1 MIRSGDTI
9 KNRVTGE
16 TLTFL
21 AASCDTGGEYVLV
34 ECTVEPDG
42 FVASAHVHPG
52 QTETFRVVEGTLGI
66 RAGGEITHLL
76 PGDTAVVEPG
86 TPHRFWNAGD
96 ERAVFRCEVRPAL
109 QFESL
114 LETMFGLAE
123 DGKTNRKGMPNPF
136 RLAVIANAHFDTVR
150 LPLVP
155 AALQK
160 LALSMGA
167 PIGRALGY
175 EPTYVPEGQAAYAV

>member
-9 KNRVTGE
+9 KNPVTGE

-42 FVASAHVHPG
+42 FVASPHVHPY
-52 QTETFRVVEGTLGI
+52 QTETFKLVEGKLGI
-66 RAGGEITHLL
+66 RAGGEIKHLL

-86 TPHRFWNAGD
+86 TAHKFWNAG
-96 ERAVFRCEVRPAL
+96 ETRAVFRCEVRPAL

-114 LETMFGLAE
+114 LETLFGLAE
-123 DGKTNRKGMPNPF
+123 DGKVNRKGMPNPF
-136 RLAVIANAHFDTVR
+136 RLTVIANAHFDTVR
-150 LPLVP
+150 LPVVP
-155 AALQK
+155 AVLQK
-160 LALSMGA
+160 AALAMGA
-167 PIGRALGY
+167 PVGRLMGF